1 MTGSCEIAKNTIKL
15 FMKTQIGNERS
26 PHLGGL
32 DLRPAIGERTLI
44 AWCLDAVQILG
55 DRLPHLEGVDR
66 EEYSPQMLMTLLTYC
81 YAAEI
86 YGSDDIEWACRND
99 AAVSYL
105 CGNAAPDRGTLCRFR
120 RINRPWIEA
129 CLMWVHARREAGD
142 SAATEAA
149 ASPLA
154 SLTPQAYAELAV
166 LAHRK
171 LEKAILIDTATSD

>member
-1 MTGSCEIAKNTIKL
+1 MTMLK
-15 FMKTQIGNERS
+15 ERV
-26 PHLGGL
+26 PRPETGMA
-32 DLRPAIGERTLI
+32 DLRQAVGERTLI
-44 AWCLDAVQILG
+44 AWSLDAVQLLR
-55 DRLPHLEGVDR
+55 DRLPGLSGAAIEEG
-66 EEYSPQMLMTLLTYC
+66 SPRMMLTLLTYC

-86 YGSDDIEWACRND
+86 YGSEDIEWACRHD

-105 CGNAAPDRGTLCRFR
+105 CGNAAPDRETLCRFR

-142 SAATEAA
+142 STLTEAA

>member
-1 MTGSCEIAKNTIKL
+1 
-15 FMKTQIGNERS
+15 MKTLIGSEQGS
-26 PHLGGL
+26 QLGGL
-32 DLRPAIGERTLI
+32 DLRHALGERALI

-55 DRLPHLEGVDR
+55 DRLPHLEGADR

-86 YGSDDIEWACRND
+86 YGSDDIEWACQND
-99 AAVSYL
+99 AAVAYL
-105 CGNAAPDRGTLCRFR
+105 CGNAAPDRDTLRRFR

-129 CLMWVHARREAGD
+129 CLMWVHARKETGD
-142 SAATEAA
+142 SAATEATG
-149 ASPLA
+149 SPLA
-154 SLTPQAYAELAV
+154 KLSPQAYAELAV